1 FSFISQ
7 RPRRTCSPK
16 SYANGRWVHSSRT
29 VNTSMA
35 NRDDVLRFAG
45 FDHGCASTR
54 EYYWHLGVDNEALWA
69 RFPDVNSWRWQPN
82 AKQCDIQEMQQADLV
97 RELVEGG
104 WLLVGDSI
112 TGGHFFSLS
121 CILSPH
127 VRATPNYIE
136 NPNFDRAWPQNL
148 YLNPDSG
155 LVSDLTFPEGFSIA
169 ETPLV
174 TFRRVDLL
182 LGKQQLVNL
191 HRELYPEPANFSLF
205 SDEAVWTLDP
215 TEYLSMFTAPLPSG
229 NYETMVNTAG
239 HWTTSV
245 FSGYRNESEAE
256 SGSGIAGL
264 IRFFGHAMRKWA
276 VIVQKVLKE
285 DKLRQVVVRAYL
297 PGHEGCHNELAPWE
311 EVKPFAWN
319 WWNWGNIWEFNEVFE
334 RVLSDSKYP
343 DIHYLAIDHPARLR
357 PDAHTT
363 SDCLHIMAGAGVL
376 EGWSH
381 YIWHFVTRELGRRN
395 K

>member
-1 FSFISQ
+1 
-7 RPRRTCSPK
+7 
-16 SYANGRWVHSSRT
+16 
-29 VNTSMA
+29 
-35 NRDDVLRFAG
+35 
-45 FDHGCASTR
+45 
-54 EYYWHLGVDNEALWA
+54 
-69 RFPDVNSWRWQPN
+69 
-82 AKQCDIQEMQQADLV
+82 MQQADLV

-112 TGGHFFSLS
+112 TEGHFFSLS

-148 YLNPDSG
+148 YLKPDSA

-205 SDEAVWTLDP
+205 SDEAVWTLEP
-215 TEYLSMFTAPLPSG
+215 TEYLSMLTAPLPSG
-229 NYETMVNTAG
+229 NYKTMVVSTAR

-264 IRFFGHAMRKWA
+264 IRFFGHAMGKWA
-276 VIVQKVLKE
+276 VNVQEVLTE

-297 PGHEGCHNELAPWE
+297 PGHEGSHNELAPWE

-319 WWNWGNIWEFNEVFE
+319 RWNWGNIWEFNEVFE
-334 RVLSDSKYP
+334 RVLSDPKYS
-343 DIHYLAIDHPARLR
+343 DIHHLAIDHPARLR

-381 YIWHFVTRELGRRN
+381 YIWHFVSRE
-395 K
+395 